1 MQNELLRQRTN
12 WSRVMLL
19 NGDLGKLRDRLRWLA
34 NRAAAEGH
42 PEYARLLMQLAAE
55 TFGQAE
61 DIKQHAKP
69 EDRRQNAVGCF

>member
-1 MQNELLRQRTN
+1 
-12 WSRVMLL
+12 MLL

-55 TFGQAE
+55 AFEQAE
-61 DIKQHAKP
+61 DMKLTRGN
-69 EDRRQNAVGCF
+69 RRTLRRGEAATANV